1 MMLGRG
7 PWNLKALGVQGYL
20 LDEAEGRLLDRFEW
34 NPLRG
39 SADRF
44 VAHKDAF
51 RNPAL
56 GESLVA
62 HAKHGRLV
70 REGL

>member
-1 MMLGRG
+1 MLSESG
-7 PWNLKALGVQGYL
+7 PWNLKALGVQVYL
-20 LDEAEGRLLDRFEW
+20 LDEAEGRLLDRSEW

-44 VAHKDAF
+44 VADKDAF
-51 RNPAL
+51 CSPAL
-56 GESLVA
+56 GEALVR
-62 HAKHGRLV
+62 HAMAGRLV